1 MIRLED
7 ADFVRDIFE
16 SESCIIL
23 PIEISCLCEGRVD
36 ILVYPMF
43 EKIAEEF
50 EKCFGND
57 PFSDKAAAFLMTKLS
72 PEVEKLGYSTAGAD
86 THAYREYRCD
96 NPNTAKILP
105 ECELISTL
113 DGETWEEIDLDG
125 FELDPE
131 NESDRMAVIRMD
143 GRIVCYA
150 GLNDLCEEDG
160 LYEITVECEEE
171 YRGRGYASSCTAK
184 LTEYLMAVGEGVK
197 YVCAEDHTV
206 SQKTA
211 EASGYTLYR
220 KVFPFVCVREDDDDG
235 AEEDEE

>member
-23 PIEISCLCEGRVD
+23 PIEISCLCDGSVD
-36 ILVYPMF
+36 ILVYPMY

-86 THAYREYRCD
+86 THAYREYRCEK
-96 NPNTAKILP
+96 PNTAKILP
-105 ECELISTL
+105 GCELISTL
-113 DGETWEEIDLDG
+113 DGETWDEIDLDG

-150 GLNDLCEEDG
+150 GLNDVCEDDG

-171 YRGRGYASSCTAK
+171 YRNNGYAKACVAK
-184 LTEYLMAVGEGVK
+184 LTQHILDHGESVK
-197 YVCAEDHTV
+197 YICTSDNIA
-206 SQKTA
+206 SIRTA
-211 EASGYTLYR
+211 EAVGFKPYKTCM
-220 KVFPFVCVREDDDDG
+220 PFVSYKITD
-235 AEEDEE
+235 EDEEE